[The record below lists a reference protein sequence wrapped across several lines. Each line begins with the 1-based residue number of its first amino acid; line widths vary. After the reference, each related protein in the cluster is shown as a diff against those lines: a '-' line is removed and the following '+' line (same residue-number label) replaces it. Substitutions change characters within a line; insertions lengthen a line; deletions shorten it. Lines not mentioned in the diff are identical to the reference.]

1 MFNYFVLVIYM
12 ISLGSIRVISYK
24 YPRSGSVRNKILYI
38 VSLLFLSVSFFSTF
52 TLTWEKFPILQF
64 WLLFI
69 IQQIISHYII
79 KRLKHIDTVKEI
91 NNSKDTD
98 FKGIIDS
105 FNKSVSLLNNGF
117 TVNKFKLS
125 EVIKD
130 SVYYRR
136 FSENLSK
143 VESMLIDCYNQK
155 ECIDNVFYCN
165 LVSALVIGDSLARDI
180 TSSLIL
186 EDNKDKAMTSFSA
199 FENSFD
205 CLAFSL
211 NEYLKFNTKK
221 VEV

>member
-12 ISLGSIRVISYK
+12 ISLGSTRVISYK
-24 YPRSGSVRNKILYI
+24 YSRSNNVRNKVLFILSI
-38 VSLLFLSVSFFSTF
+38 LFLSVSLFSTF

-186 EDNKDKAMTSFSA
+186 EDNKDKAMASFSA

-205 CLAFSL
+205 YLAFSL